1 VDTLIFKLMGG
12 PFNTLYLDLMKHP
25 DMIFT
30 DDMMKNYE
38 FRFDRSTRMDNR
50 LIYVVDFIQN
60 KDYIEPLYY
69 GKLYIDAQTLAL
81 KSAVFKLNIEDK
93 EASSRMFIIKNR

>member
-1 VDTLIFKLMGG
+1 LSEAVVDIYKQSYTSYKPDVVKMYKARKRTDYSKVDTLIFKLMGG

-38 FRFDRSTRMDNR
+38 FRFDRSNA
-50 LIYVVDFIQN
+50 
-60 KDYIEPLYY
+60 Y
-69 GKLYIDAQTLAL
+69 G
-81 KSAVFKLNIEDK
+81 
-93 EASSRMFIIKNR
+93 